1 MINVIFND
9 FNFEIAPKRLET
21 YDKYCKILKWG
32 RQNPTR
38 FMETF
43 MKLEFTDYQKY
54 CFLGGWNA
62 STVVYLMSRSSGKL
76 LRLKDSIYKVRTQN
90 FKENEIEKIQIKD
103 LKVGDYILG
112 GDGKPTQVIQLH
124 PIIID
129 DEYELKMRDGRTII
143 CGPEHLWGVYDL
155 SSTNKFKI
163 KVLETQ
169 FLKSNLYQKNG
180 ECRYALPINYDY
192 GEKNKILKEEEIKY
206 NKIVDIRKTG
216 KRSAMRCITVDN
228 KDGLF
233 LVGDDYT
240 ITHNSYLI
248 APIMMA
254 RAILLPNTNTYIM
267 APKGPQ
273 AQETFSKMENLAK
286 GNIASALGVTTF
298 FLDECVRQTA
308 KADPFTHNPNSYTV
322 KLFNGS
328 TINTLNSVAKQIVGI
343 RLIMVVLKF

>member
-62 STVVYLMSRSSGKL
+62 STVVYLMSRSSGKAQVL
-76 LRLKDSIYKVRTQN
+76 STLIYKVQN
-90 FKENEIEKIQIKD
+90 DDFTKIEKIQLKD

-112 GDGKPTQVIQLH
+112 GDGKPTQVVQLH

-129 DEYELKMRDGRTII
+129 DEYELKTEDGQTVI
-143 CGPEHLWGVYDL
+143 CNSEHLWGVYDL
-155 SSTNKFKI
+155 SSANKFKI

-206 NKIVDIRKTG
+206 NEIIDIRKTG